1 MWQRSRLMAMSVG
14 GGMMLLASCTDS
26 SLSPSPAS
34 APGRSPAANVVGSF
48 GVPAGTLEQTIN
60 SGDAAVHYCDY
71 ALTTNPVAGTFTG
84 QDCPTTANNLTLALA
99 LYTPGDP
106 FAEWSPPFTNTSW
119 IGPIGDDA
127 PSSDYRARVGTYEY
141 VTSFNVPPGATNL
154 ALQMQLKSDNAA
166 VAYLNGSEIG
176 RNAILEDCTVEQGP
190 NCNWVVALNID
201 NQGASFNVGGANT
214 IRIDGVNTR
223 IGQVIAAPGN
233 TARATCD
240 GGPEQFGAAGFGGLP
255 VLTSAGHELINWS
268 AIGCQNPT
276 GVDFQAKIFFTPAT
290 PLFVIG
296 DVEAHSVTDVV
307 NFWGAQWWMNNQMS
321 GQVDPGV
328 AAFKGFASSADN
340 FCGGAWSTQP
350 GNSSDPPETIPANF
364 VIIVTS
370 KVLKNGSTISGDI
383 KQIIV
388 VHQDG
393 NYQDNPGHPGSGTV
407 TSVFCP
413 T

>member
-1 MWQRSRLMAMSVG
+1 MALSVG

-26 SLSPSPAS
+26 SMSPSPAS
-34 APGRSPAANVVGSF
+34 APGRVPEANVVGSF
-48 GVPAGTLEQTIN
+48 GVPAGALEQTIN

-71 ALTTNPVAGTFTG
+71 ATTRLPGPLTFNGV
-84 QDCPTTANNLTLALA
+84 DCTTTANNLTLAL
-99 LYTPGDP
+99 LDYTPGNPIADWTPP
-106 FAEWSPPFTNTSW
+106 FAGSSW
-119 IGPIGDDA
+119 IGPTGIDA
-127 PSSDYRARVGTYEY
+127 PSNEYRARTGSYEY

-154 ALQMQLKSDNAA
+154 ALQMQIKSDNAM

-176 RNAILEDCTVEQGP
+176 QNAVLEDCTVEQGP
-190 NCNWVVALNID
+190 NCNWVAALNID
-201 NQGASFNVGGANT
+201 NQGASFNVGGANR
-214 IRIDGVNTR
+214 IRIDVVNSR
-223 IGQVIAAPGN
+223 DGEVSSDPGN
-233 TARATCD
+233 TARSSCD
-240 GGPEQFGAAGFGGLP
+240 DGPDQFGRAGFGGAL
-255 VLTSAGHELINWS
+255 VLTASGHEISGWS
-268 AIGCQNPT
+268 PIGCQNPT
-276 GVDFQAKIFFTPAT
+276 GLDFQAKIFFTPAT

-296 DVEAHSVTDVV
+296 DVEAHGVNDVV

-321 GQVDPGV
+321 GQVANGV
-328 AAFKGFASSADN
+328 ASFKGFASSADN
-340 FCGGAWSTQP
+340 FCGGAWTTQP
-350 GNSSDPPETIPANF
+350 GNSSNPPETIPSDF

-407 TSVFCP
+407 TSIFCP